1 MTALKAN
8 ISKLADKSVA
18 FPLLL
23 VPDSLMNLLNM
34 PPITQPIGDIWVDL
48 ERLEIGK
55 RKEKKKTHDT

>member
-8 ISKLADKSVA
+8 ISKLADKSVL
-18 FPLLL
+18 FLSYLCS
-23 VPDSLMNLLNM
+23 SLMNLLNM